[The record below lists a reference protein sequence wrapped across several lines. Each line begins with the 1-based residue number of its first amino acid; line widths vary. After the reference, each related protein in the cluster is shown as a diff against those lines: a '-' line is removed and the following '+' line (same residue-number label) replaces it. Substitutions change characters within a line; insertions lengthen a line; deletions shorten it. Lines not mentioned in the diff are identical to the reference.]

1 MLLVS
6 LRRASKITLH
16 LTRIK
21 TQRIYITNRF
31 KIININIIK
40 SNIKIKIR
48 INIKIKIRINILI
61 NIFIITYI
69 IIFYLSPL

>member
-21 TQRIYITNRF
+21 TQRIYITNQF

-48 INIKIKIRINILI
+48 INILI

-69 IIFYLSPL
+69 IVFYLSPL

>member
-6 LRRASKITLH
+6 LRRACKSTLH

-21 TQRIYITNRF
+21 TQQIYITNQF

-40 SNIKIKIR
+40 A
-48 INIKIKIRINILI
+48 ILKLRLELI
-61 NIFIITYI
+61 LKLKLELIY
-69 IIFYLSPL
+69 

>member
-6 LRRASKITLH
+6 LRRASKLTLH

-48 INIKIKIRINILI
+48 INILI

-69 IIFYLSPL
+69 IVFYLSPL